1 MNKKTLGVI
10 GVVYIILFVLS
21 FTVTR
26 LVKEP
31 SPSTDTLGVKTEIS
45 ETSSTKDSSDEAI
58 DSETKS
64 ENKSENKSE
73 TSDTQKALI
82 KKLSEEGKEE

>member
-64 ENKSENKSE
+64 ENKSE

>member
-45 ETSSTKDSSDEAI
+45 ETTSSSEDSSDEAI

-64 ENKSENKSE
+64 E
-73 TSDTQKALI
+73 TSDAQKALI

>member
-45 ETSSTKDSSDEAI
+45 ETTSSTEDSSDDSSDEAI

-64 ENKSENKSE
+64 E
-73 TSDTQKALI
+73 TSDAQKALI